1 MQLLPR
7 KKRKMT
13 EYNGIYQGY
22 IQRLMERMDQ
32 DLPRLFAEG
41 SSVGEAARYSLL
53 SGGKRVRGVLV
64 LAVCKML
71 AGDMQA
77 AESFG
82 CAIEMLHCYS
92 LIHDDLPCM
101 DNAATRRGKPSCHKQ
116 YGETTALLAGDALLT
131 AAFEEIAFSD
141 AEKGQIADAVLCL
154 SKAAGPTGMVY
165 GQELDLAF
173 EHKQPQRADLMRIH
187 QHKTGDLINA
197 AVALGAI
204 AAKANSHQK
213 ALLKSYSDRIGL
225 VFQIVDD
232 ILDVTATA
240 EELGKPV
247 GNDDLCGKITFATLQ
262 GIEKAQLEATQLT
275 EEACALLIAEFGD
288 AADFLVT
295 LAQSLL
301 VRKN

>member
-1 MQLLPR
+1 
-7 KKRKMT
+7 MT
-13 EYNGIYQGY
+13 EYNSVYQSY
-22 IQRLMERMDQ
+22 IQRLTARIEQ
-32 DLPRLFAEG
+32 DLPHLFAEG

-64 LAVCKML
+64 LAVCDML
-71 AGDMQA
+71 RGNLPA

-101 DNAATRRGKPSCHKQ
+101 DDAATRRGKPACHKA
-116 YGETTALLAGDALLT
+116 YGEATALLAGDALLT
-131 AAFEEIAFSD
+131 AAFEEIAFSA
-141 AEKGQIADAVLCL
+141 AEKTQIADAVLCL

-173 EHKQPQRADLMRIH
+173 EHQQPSREDLMRIH
-187 QHKTGDLINA
+187 HHKTGDLINA

-204 AAKANSHQK
+204 AANADAQKKAV
-213 ALLKSYSDRIGL
+213 LKEYSSRIGL
-225 VFQIVDD
+225 VFQIIDD

-247 GNDDLCGKITFATLQ
+247 GNDDLCGKITFATLEGVESAHTQ
-262 GIEKAQLEATQLT
+262 ATRLT
-275 EEACALLIAEFGD
+275 EEACALLTAEFGN
-288 AADFLVT
+288 AADFLVN